1 MNFSSN
7 KAIYLQIADS
17 LTDEILSGHLL
28 PNNRVPSIRD
38 LSAQFQVNVNTITRT
53 LDHLQQQGV
62 IYNQRGIGF
71 FVAENAPQSI
81 LNERRKK
88 FTMTV
93 LPEICREMH
102 LLDIPVNEFINIY
115 NSTES

>member
-1 MNFSSN
+1 MIFSNN

-17 LTDEILSGHLL
+17 LTDEILSGHLM

-53 LDHLQQQGV
+53 LDYLQQQGV

-81 LNERRKK
+81 LDERRKN
-88 FTMTV
+88 FTLKV
-93 LPEICREMH
+93 IPEVCREMR
-102 LLDIPVNEFINIY
+102 LLAIPVNEFINIY
-115 NSTES
+115 NSIEL